1 MVNDLEIQKAVAAIQ
16 LRSERQRDLHKLVGS
31 FVDIGILQQLQTRN
45 HQIVYGR
52 RGTGKTHILGVLAAD
67 FANRTDATVCSIDAR
82 TLGSSSQFSDHTI
95 PMSRRCLSI
104 FRDILAAVHDEL
116 LATIVN
122 RPTERASAALDELDE
137 LAGAVTDPVTE
148 SRIQEAT
155 FKDTKAV
162 EDSGQLNAGVNP
174 TGSSVSGMLARNR
187 AETLESARRETF
199 THEDKV
205 VFPAINRIL
214 AGICE
219 KACTNLYLLIDEW
232 SSLPTDLQPYLAE
245 FIKRGFLPNPAVV
258 VKIAALEY
266 KSAFGIQVGPRRAV
280 LGFEVGADIAT
291 GLDLDDY
298 YVFDRNPDQVTM
310 AFAEMLYKHL
320 QSELP
325 EDYLRNVY
333 LIETADQ
340 LVKSLFTNST
350 TSFQE
355 LVRASEGVA
364 RDLINT
370 FVQAFFAT
378 QRKGTEKIEK
388 KTITEAAHQWFEQ
401 EKAKNLDEELSDAL
415 QRICRNVIG
424 ERKVRSFLVTR
435 ELERDDLIQR
445 LFDARVLHLVR
456 RGYADKD
463 NPGVRY
469 NIFTLDYG
477 TYVDLLGTSRAP
489 QEISE
494 NQSDGAAGEFVVP
507 FDDKRRIRRVILTK
521 QVLYPPQQTTFP
533 AFEGNELA

>member
-1 MVNDLEIQKAVAAIQ
+1 
-16 LRSERQRDLHKLVGS
+16 
-31 FVDIGILQQLQTRN
+31 
-45 HQIVYGR
+45 VYGR

-67 FANRTDATVCSIDAR
+67 FANKADATVCSIDAR
-82 TLGSSSQFSDHTI
+82 TLGSSSQFSDLTI

-104 FRDILAAVHDEL
+104 FRDILAVVHDEL

-122 RPTERASAALDELDE
+122 RPTERALAALDELDE
-137 LAGAVTDPVTE
+137 LARAVTEPVSE
-148 SRIQEAT
+148 SRVKEAT
-155 FKDTKAV
+155 FKDTTTAENAV
-162 EDSGQLNAGVNP
+162 QINATLGQKE
-174 TGSSVSGMLARNR
+174 SSASGMLGTKRG
-187 AETLESARRETF
+187 ETVETERKEVF
-199 THEDKV
+199 SHEDKV
-205 VFPAINRIL
+205 IFPAINRIL

-219 KACTNLYLLIDEW
+219 KADTNLFLLIDEW

-245 FIKRGFLPNPAVV
+245 FIKRGFLPNPAIV

-266 KSAFGIQVGPRRAV
+266 KSAFGIQVGPKHAV

-298 YVFDRNPDQVTM
+298 YVFDRNPEQVTM
-310 AFAEMLYKHL
+310 AFAEMLFKHL

-325 EDYLRNVY
+325 DDYLKDVY
-333 LIETADQ
+333 QIEAADQ
-340 LVKSLFTNST
+340 LVKALFTNST

-401 EKAKNLDEELSDAL
+401 EKAKNLDEELSLAL

-489 QEISE
+489 QEISD
-494 NQSDGAAGEFVVP
+494 NQSDGSPEEFLVP

-521 QVLYPPQQTTFP
+521 QVLYPPQQAVFP
-533 AFEGNELA
+533 QFDGS